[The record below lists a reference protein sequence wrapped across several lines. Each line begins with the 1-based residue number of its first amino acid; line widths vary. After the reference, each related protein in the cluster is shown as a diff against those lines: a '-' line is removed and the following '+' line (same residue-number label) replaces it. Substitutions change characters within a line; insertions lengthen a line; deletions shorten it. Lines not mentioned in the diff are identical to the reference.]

1 MIDIPN
7 IQEYDGQQ
15 VVLTSNRLVFVSKN
29 NEHILFNSSG
39 AVHMT
44 SNLGIYFDIGNDND
58 TDQEKQFLINAPKI
72 QLGIDVAG
80 RTVEPITKGD
90 ALVEVLKDLL
100 DAIDAYSDMVTASVP
115 KYLPT
120 LQQSSN
126 SLKLKTKLIRTK
138 LDTDGFVKSDISYT
152 I

>member
-15 VVLTSNRLVFVSKN
+15 VVLTSDRLVFVTKN

-39 AVHMT
+39 VVHMT

-115 KYLPT
+115 KYLPS
-120 LQQSSN
+120 LQQSSKA
-126 SLKLKTKLIRTK
+126 LKLKTKLIRTK

>member
-72 QLGIDVAG
+72 QLGIDIAG
-80 RTVEPITKGD
+80 RTVEPITKGE

-100 DAIDAYSDMVTASVP
+100 DAIEKYSDMVTASVP
-115 KYLPT
+115 KYLPA
-120 LQQSSN
+120 LQESSKA
-126 SLKLKTKLIRTK
+126 LKLKTKLIRTK

>member
-7 IQEYDGQQ
+7 IQQYDGQQ
-15 VVLTSNRLVFVSKN
+15 VVLTSDRLVFVSKN
-29 NEHILFNSSG
+29 DEHILFNSAG
-39 AVHMT
+39 VVHMT
-44 SNLGIYFDIGNDND
+44 STLGIYFDIGNDND

-115 KYLPT
+115 KYLPS
-120 LQQSSN
+120 LQQSSKA
-126 SLKLKTKLIRTK
+126 LKLKTKLIRTK

>member
-1 MIDIPN
+1 
-7 IQEYDGQQ
+7 
-15 VVLTSNRLVFVSKN
+15 
-29 NEHILFNSSG
+29 
-39 AVHMT
+39 MT

>member
-15 VVLTSNRLVFVSKN
+15 VVLTSDRLVFVSKN

>member
-15 VVLTSNRLVFVSKN
+15 VVLTSDRLVFISKN

>member
-1 MIDIPN
+1 M
-7 IQEYDGQQ
+7 
-15 VVLTSNRLVFVSKN
+15 VLTSDRLVFVSKN

>member
-15 VVLTSNRLVFVSKN
+15 EVLTSDRLVFVSKN